1 METQENPRKLKK
13 TLLKNKKTFN
23 KIPNSICTTDND
35 DVIVVD
41 IITTSLSQPKISH
54 YARITLQSGGK
65 IP

>member
-13 TLLKNKKTFN
+13 TLLKKNTFN
-23 KIPNSICTTDND
+23 KIHNSICTTDND